1 MSVRAV
7 CTAILMMALF
17 VVSSAYAQQEAG
29 YVQQFENGSIDWSN
43 GKVTAKGIG
52 APPANATNVA
62 QARAMGLRAATVV
75 ARRNLLELL
84 KGVQIDSTTNV
95 QNYIVSDDAVLSSVR
110 GFLKS
115 AQVLDTGYMSD
126 GSVEVTVGMDLHGGL
141 SQELLPGGRGAM
153 AVNGPLGPVDRSN
166 SYDDQP
172 VKGYRPPK
180 MPSRPAL
187 PENVQ
192 VVASM
197 GGAYTG
203 LIIDAQGLGVKPALS
218 PRILDENGNEVYG
231 SSKVDRQYAISQ
243 GMVGYAKSEESARQ
257 NPRVAPNPVTI
268 KALRSAGRAGTDI
281 VVDNESA
288 ELIRDLSKSQNFLE
302 KCRVMVVLD

>member
-1 MSVRAV
+1 MSVK
-7 CTAILMMALF
+7 AIAAAIFLTGLF
-17 VVSSAYAQQEAG
+17 FVATAYAQQETG

-84 KGVQIDSTTNV
+84 KGVQIDSTTDV
-95 QNYIVSDDAVLSSVR
+95 QNYIVSNDAVLSSVR

-141 SQELLPGGRGAM
+141 SEKLLAGSQM
-153 AVNGPLGPVDRSN
+153 AINGPLGPVEGSN
-166 SYDDQP
+166 G

-187 PENVQ
+187 PDDVGSVQ
-192 VVASM
+192 VASL

-203 LIIDAQGLGVKPALS
+203 LIINAQGLGVKPALS
-218 PRILDENGNEVYG
+218 PRILDENGTEVYG

-243 GMVGYAKSEESARQ
+243 GMVGYAKSIASAQQ
-257 NPRVAPNPVTI
+257 NPRVAPNPVEI
-268 KALRSAGRAGTDI
+268 KALRATGRAGTDI
-281 VVDNESA
+281 IVDNESA
-288 ELIRDLSKSQNFLE
+288 ALIRNLSKTQNFLE

>member
-7 CTAILMMALF
+7 LAALLLLG
-17 VVSSAYAQQEAG
+17 VVCVATAYAQQKTG
-29 YVQQFENGSIDWSN
+29 YVQRFENGSIDWSN

-84 KGVQIDSTTNV
+84 KGVQIDSTTDV
-95 QNYIVSDDAVLSSVR
+95 QNYIVSNDAVSSSVR

-115 AQVLDTGYMSD
+115 AQVTDTGYMSD
-126 GSVEVTVGMDLHGGL
+126 GSVEVTVGMNLRGRL
-141 SQELLPGGRGAM
+141 SDELLPRNSGAM
-153 AVNGPLGPVDRSN
+153 TVSGPLGPVDRAN
-166 SYDDQP
+166 MYDEQP

-192 VVASM
+192 VASL

-203 LIIDAQGLGVKPALS
+203 LIINAQGLGVKPALS

-243 GMVGYAKSEESARQ
+243 GMAGYAKSPASARN
-257 NPRVAPNPVTI
+257 NPRVAPNPVVV
-268 KALRSAGRAGTDI
+268 KALRAAGRAGTDI
-281 VVDNESA
+281 IVDNESA
-288 ELIRDLSKSQNFLE
+288 ELIRDLSKTQNFLE
-302 KCRVMVVLD
+302 KCRVMIVL